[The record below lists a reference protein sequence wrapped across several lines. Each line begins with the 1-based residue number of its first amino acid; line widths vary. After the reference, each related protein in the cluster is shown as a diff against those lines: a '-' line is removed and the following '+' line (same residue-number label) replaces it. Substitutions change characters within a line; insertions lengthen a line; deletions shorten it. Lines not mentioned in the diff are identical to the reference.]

1 MGASQA
7 KLKYLKRYSKEQCKN
22 YSLRLSYA
30 HCQDVIDYFNKNGV
44 QPTVMKAV
52 RMLIEAEKKEQ

>member
-7 KLKYLKRYSKEQCKN
+7 KPLKFKNLKKYSKEQCKN

-52 RMLIEAEKKEQ
+52 RMLIEA